1 MPPRTARVISTAIG
15 SLLVVLMSGV
25 WGVWLTGAEQAAQSS
40 RDALLARANV
50 AELDTEYVAP
60 PGDSLTHHT
69 SGFAKTL
76 CSAVFVTGL
85 DAASP
90 PIIGSIRSWRQAL
103 HSLSGQSQILSRE
116 TAPPTGPLHR
126 RPDVASLEVAP
137 GHRQRR
143 PPSRA
148 SVHDFVREQ

>member
-15 SLLVVLMSGV
+15 SLLVVLISGV

-85 DAASP
+85 DADFAAENVGFFSAP
-90 PIIGSIRSWRQAL
+90 YEQRA
-103 HSLSGQSQILSRE
+103 HVTSR
-116 TAPPTGPLHR
+116 
-126 RPDVASLEVAP
+126 
-137 GHRQRR
+137 GHRLRSASGASDAPERGYPYSQAQRGTMG
-143 PPSRA
+143 A
-148 SVHDFVREQ
+148 